1 MHMCSIAGF
10 SLSNNSKINPRRLSH
25 ALLVEMD
32 VRGNQASGFAW
43 QSKAGSG
50 LFKNDVAGA
59 RLNLKTMPKEAHVA
73 VLHTRYAT
81 HGSIKVMANNHPVL
95 SPDSQIAL
103 VHNGVI
109 YNHNTVRNYIDAK
122 LPEVDSS
129 VIPALLS
136 QYPND
141 LSKLEMLDGDASVA
155 WLDEAERMTLKVA
168 RISHSPLCVAQLKD
182 GSFVFASTESIL
194 MSALKAIGQK
204 PIYLENV
211 PERTLLTVRAGRLDT
226 VEALPAQNREYE
238 EKFNYSTS
246 YYRNMTSGNKSDPT
260 CAVPSA
266 GGRYVASD
274 LGDVFIPA
282 DWYDEEYDGDVPSLV
297 SEFPPVENYTVNEFG
312 EYFDLDG
319 QFMGSFDDLVEMGYL
334 PPIRGRRDYSSFAD
348 QTDRD
353 FWD

>member
-1 MHMCSIAGF
+1 MRMCSIAGF
-10 SLSNNSKINPRRLSH
+10 SLSNNSKVLPRKLAH

-43 QSKAGSG
+43 QSTNGSG

-59 RLNLKTMPKEAHVA
+59 QLSLKSMPKNADVA

-95 SPDSQIAL
+95 SPDNQIAL

-109 YNHNTVRNYIDAK
+109 YNHNTVRGYIDAK

-155 WLDEAERMTLKVA
+155 WLDESERMTLKVA

-194 MSALKAIGQK
+194 MSALRAIGIK
-204 PIYLENV
+204 PVYVENV
-211 PERTLLTVRAGRLDT
+211 PERTLLTVRSGRLDQ
-226 VEALPAQNREYE
+226 VDALPEQNRDYE
-238 EKFNYSTS
+238 EKIDYSSS
-246 YYRNMTSGNKSDPT
+246 YYRNLTSGNKSGES
-260 CAVPSA
+260 CAVPVSPT
-266 GGRYVASD
+266 GGRYVPSGY
-274 LGDVFIPA
+274 GDVFIPE
-282 DWYDEEYDGDVPSLV
+282 DWYDEENSGAEPVYLDDFPEIDGYV
-297 SEFPPVENYTVNEFG
+297 VNEFG
-312 EYFDLDG
+312 EYFDKDN
-319 QFMGSFDDLVEMGYL
+319 QFMGTFDDLVEMGYL
-334 PPIRGRRDYSSFAD
+334 SPLERPRIANRFDGDLYD
-348 QTDRD
+348 
-353 FWD
+353 

>member
-1 MHMCSIAGF
+1 MRMCSIAGF
-10 SLSNNSKINPRRLSH
+10 SLSNNSRILPRKLAH

-43 QSKAGSG
+43 QSPMGSG

-59 RLNLKTMPKEAHVA
+59 QLSLKGMPRDAGVA

-95 SPDSQIAL
+95 SPDQQIAL

-109 YNHNTVRNYIDAK
+109 YNHNTVRSYIDAK
-122 LPEVDSS
+122 LPDVDSS

-155 WLDEAERMTLKVA
+155 WLDEAERQTLKVG

-194 MSALKAIGQK
+194 MSALKSIGLK
-204 PIYLENV
+204 AVYIENV
-211 PERTLLTVRAGRLDT
+211 PERTLLTVRGGRLDQ
-226 VEALPAQNREYE
+226 VEVLPEQNAKYE
-238 EKFNYSTS
+238 EKIDYSSS
-246 YYRNMTSGNKSDPT
+246 YYRNLTSGNKSGYST
-260 CAVPSA
+260 NAT

-274 LGDVFIPA
+274 LGDVFIPE
-282 DWYDEEYDGDVPSLV
+282 DWYDEENDGSLPSYLD
-297 SEFPPVENYTVNEFG
+297 EFPELPDYSVNEFG
-312 EYFDLDG
+312 EYFDKDN

-334 PPIRGRRDYSSFAD
+334 SALERPRRADSFGERID
-348 QTDRD
+348 QDL
-353 FWD
+353 WD

>member
-10 SLSNNSKINPRRLSH
+10 SLSNNSKVNPRRLSK

-32 VRGNQASGFAW
+32 IRGNQASGFAW
-43 QSKAGSG
+43 QSSEGSG
-50 LFKNDVAGA
+50 LFKNNVAGT
-59 RLNLKTMPKEAHVA
+59 NLSLKMMPKSASVA

-81 HGSIKVMANNHPVL
+81 HGSVKNMNNNHPVL

-109 YNHNTVRNYIDAK
+109 YNHNTVRAYIDAK

-155 WLDEAERMTLKVA
+155 WLDEGERMTLKVA

-194 MSALKAIGQK
+194 MSALKSMGEK
-204 PIYLENV
+204 PVYLENV
-211 PERTLLTVRAGRLDT
+211 PERTLLTVRAGRLDQ
-226 VEALPAQNREYE
+226 VEPLPEQNAEYE
-238 EKFNYSTS
+238 EKIDYSSS
-246 YYRNMTSGNKSDPT
+246 YYRNLTSGNKSGESCDIPT
-260 CAVPSA
+260 SA
-266 GGRYVASD
+266 TGGRYVPSD
-274 LGDVFIPA
+274 LGSVFIPE
-282 DWYDEEYDGDVPSLV
+282 DWYDEEYDGDAPAFVG
-297 SEFPPVENYTVNEFG
+297 EFPEIPDYIVNEFG
-312 EYFDLDG
+312 EYFDKDN

-334 PPIRGRRDYSSFAD
+334 SPLERPIGYPQNNRDM
-348 QTDRD
+348 
-353 FWD
+353 WD